1 MSDDRDY
8 RNFENDDSEYTKDGN
23 YFSEKEDVRGEF
35 SEDRDS
41 YSDRNSNYFEASQ
54 EDNYS
59 NKNEEHDHYE
69 KTDDSFFFEGQ
80 DDEEEYIEDYTQRES
95 SGYAGFCQNIFSMLH
110 GLIEKFNKKGA
121 FVILFLLY
129 GVFTFVAS
137 IVQYKLHP
145 EQAQQLE
152 QVTKTGLSFT
162 AFSIITAVVSMFFYY
177 AVSRLMFHFTKKD
190 MSPVPNPVERDTRLG
205 VYVACEALI
214 NILLM
219 ALPTT
224 ILPSIVGMIVGV
236 ILYSAVFYDRISD
249 ERMLAVGVK
258 SAIVSIVA
266 GLVFGL
272 IIGIAAIAVAVAVMK

>member
-8 RNFENDDSEYTKDGN
+8 KGFENDDSEYTKDGN
-23 YFSEKEDVRGEF
+23 YFSEKENVRGGF
-35 SEDRDS
+35 SEDKDS
-41 YSDRNSNYFEASQ
+41 YSERNSNYFEDSQ
-54 EDNYS
+54 EENYS
-59 NKNEEHDHYE
+59 NMKQDHYE
-69 KTDDSFFFEGQ
+69 KTDDSFFYEGQ

-95 SGYAGFCQNIFSMLH
+95 SGYAGFCQKIFSMLH

-137 IVQYKLHP
+137 IVQSKLHA
-145 EQAQQLE
+145 EQLKQLE
-152 QVTKTGLSFT
+152 EVSKTGLNPM
-162 AFSIITAVVSMFFYY
+162 AYNIILAVISMFFYY
-177 AVSRLMFHFTKKD
+177 LVSRLMFHFTKKD
-190 MSPVPNPVERDTRLG
+190 MQPIPNPVERDARLG
-205 VYVACEALI
+205 VYVAVEALI

-224 ILPSIVGMIVGV
+224 FLPPIVGMIVGV

-258 SAIVSIVA
+258 SAIVSIVS

-272 IIGIAAIAVAVAVMK
+272 IVGIVAVAAAVAFMK

>member
-1 MSDDRDY
+1 MPDDRDY
-8 RNFENDDSEYTKDGN
+8 KGFENDDNEYTKDGN
-23 YFSEKEDVRGEF
+23 YFNEKEEVKGGY
-35 SEDRDS
+35 SEDKDS
-41 YSDRNSNYFEASQ
+41 YSDRNSNYFEVSNK
-54 EDNYS
+54 DNYS
-59 NKNEEHDHYE
+59 SAKQDHYE

-80 DDEEEYIEDYTQRES
+80 DDEEEHIEDYTQRQS
-95 SGYAGFCQNIFSMLH
+95 SGYAGFCQKVFSLLY
-110 GLIEKFNKKGA
+110 GLIENFNKKGA

-145 EQAQQLE
+145 ETAQQLE
-152 QVTKTGLSFT
+152 QITKSGLSVTTFT
-162 AFSIITAVVSMFFYY
+162 IIIS
-177 AVSRLMFHFTKKD
+177 AVSVLFYFVVCRIIFHFTKKD

-205 VYVACEALI
+205 VYVAVEALI
-214 NILLM
+214 NILM
-219 ALPTT
+219 MVLPTT

-236 ILYSAVFYDRISD
+236 VLYSSVFYDRISD

-272 IIGIAAIAVAVAVMK
+272 IIAVGAIAVVVSVMK

>member
-8 RNFENDDSEYTKDGN
+8 KNFENDDSEYTNDGN
-23 YFSEKEDVRGEF
+23 YFNEKENVKGGF
-35 SEDRDS
+35 SEDKDS
-41 YSDRNSNYFEASQ
+41 YSDRESNYFQASQ
-54 EDNYS
+54 EENYS
-59 NKNEEHDHYE
+59 NTKQDHYE
-69 KTDDSFFFEGQ
+69 KTDDSFFFENQ
-80 DDEEEYIEDYTQRES
+80 DDEEEYIEDYTQRDS

-110 GLIEKFNKKGA
+110 GLIE
-121 FVILFLLY
+121 
-129 GVFTFVAS
+129 
-137 IVQYKLHP
+137 
-145 EQAQQLE
+145 AQQLE
-152 QVTKTGLSFT
+152 QVTKTGLNPIT
-162 AFSIITAVVSMFFYY
+162 YTIILAVISMFFYY
-177 AVSRLMFHFTKKD
+177 AVCRIIFHFTKKD
-190 MSPVPNPVERDTRLG
+190 ISPVPNPVERDTRLG

-224 ILPSIVGMIVGV
+224 FLPSIVGMIVGV
-236 ILYSAVFYDRISD
+236 VLYSAVFYDRISD

>member
-8 RNFENDDSEYTKDGN
+8 KNFENDDSEYTNDGN
-23 YFSEKEDVRGEF
+23 YFNEKENVKGGF
-35 SEDRDS
+35 SEDKDS
-41 YSDRNSNYFEASQ
+41 YYDRESNYFQASQ
-54 EDNYS
+54 EENYS
-59 NKNEEHDHYE
+59 NTKQDHYE
-69 KTDDSFFFEGQ
+69 KTDDSFFFENQ
-80 DDEEEYIEDYTQRES
+80 DDEEEYIEDYTQRDS

-137 IVQYKLHP
+137 VVQFKLHP

-152 QVTKTGLSFT
+152 QVTKTGLNPIT
-162 AFSIITAVVSMFFYY
+162 YTIILAVISMFFYY
-177 AVSRLMFHFTKKD
+177 AVCRIIFHFTKKD
-190 MSPVPNPVERDTRLG
+190 ISPVPNPVERDTRLG

-224 ILPSIVGMIVGV
+224 FLPSIVGMIVGV
-236 ILYSAVFYDRISD
+236 VLYSAVFYDRISD

>member
-8 RNFENDDSEYTKDGN
+8 KKFENDDSEYTNDGN
-23 YFSEKEDVRGEF
+23 YFNEKEEVKGSY
-35 SEDRDS
+35 SEDKDS
-41 YSDRNSNYFEASQ
+41 YSDRDSNYFQASQ

-59 NKNEEHDHYE
+59 NTKQNHYE
-69 KTDDSFFFEGQ
+69 KTDDSFFFENQ

-95 SGYAGFCQNIFSMLH
+95 SGYAGFCQKIFSMLH

-137 IVQYKLHP
+137 VVQSKLHP
-145 EQAQQLE
+145 EQLKQLE
-152 QVTKTGLSFT
+152 EVSKTGLDPM
-162 AFSIITAVVSMFFYY
+162 AYNIILAVISMFFYY
-177 AVSRLMFHFTKKD
+177 AVCRIIFHFTKKD
-190 MSPVPNPVERDTRLG
+190 MSPVPNPVERDARLG

-272 IIGIAAIAVAVAVMK
+272 IIGIVAIAAVVAFMK

>member
-8 RNFENDDSEYTKDGN
+8 KKFENDDSEYTNDGN
-23 YFSEKEDVRGEF
+23 YFNEKEEVKGSY
-35 SEDRDS
+35 SEDKDS
-41 YSDRNSNYFEASQ
+41 YSDRDSNYFQASQ

-59 NKNEEHDHYE
+59 NTKQNHYE
-69 KTDDSFFFEGQ
+69 KTDDSFFFENQ

-95 SGYAGFCQNIFSMLH
+95 SGYAGFCQKIFSMLH

-137 IVQYKLHP
+137 VVQSKLHP
-145 EQAQQLE
+145 EQLKQLE
-152 QVTKTGLSFT
+152 EVSKTGLDPM
-162 AFSIITAVVSMFFYY
+162 AYNIILAVISMFFYY
-177 AVSRLMFHFTKKD
+177 AVCRIIFHFTKKD
-190 MSPVPNPVERDTRLG
+190 MSPVPNPVERDARLG

-258 SAIVSIVA
+258 SAIVSIVS

-272 IIGIAAIAVAVAVMK
+272 IVGIVAVAAVVAFMK

>member
-8 RNFENDDSEYTKDGN
+8 KGFENDDNEYTKDGN
-23 YFSEKEDVRGEF
+23 YFNEKEEVKGSY
-35 SEDRDS
+35 SEDKDS
-41 YSDRNSNYFEASQ
+41 YSDRNSNYFEVSN

-59 NKNEEHDHYE
+59 SAKQDHYE

-80 DDEEEYIEDYTQRES
+80 DDEEEHIEDYTQRNS
-95 SGYAGFCQNIFSMLH
+95 TGYAGFCQKIYSLLH
-110 GLIEKFNKKGA
+110 GLIENFNKKGA

-145 EQAQQLE
+145 ETAQQLE
-152 QVTKTGLSFT
+152 QITKSGLSVTTFT
-162 AFSIITAVVSMFFYY
+162 IIIS
-177 AVSRLMFHFTKKD
+177 AVSVLFYFVVCRIIFHFTKKD

-205 VYVACEALI
+205 VYVAVEALI
-214 NILLM
+214 NILM
-219 ALPTT
+219 MVLPTT
-224 ILPSIVGMIVGV
+224 VLPSIVGMIVGV
-236 ILYSAVFYDRISD
+236 VLYSSVFYDRISD

-272 IIGIAAIAVAVAVMK
+272 IIAVGAIAVVVSVMK

>member
-8 RNFENDDSEYTKDGN
+8 KGFENDDNEYTKDGN
-23 YFSEKEDVRGEF
+23 YFNEKEEVKGSY
-35 SEDRDS
+35 SEDKDS
-41 YSDRNSNYFEASQ
+41 YSDRNSNYFEVSN

-59 NKNEEHDHYE
+59 SAKQDHYE

-80 DDEEEYIEDYTQRES
+80 DDEEEHIEDYTQRQS
-95 SGYAGFCQNIFSMLH
+95 SGYAGFCQKVFSLLH
-110 GLIEKFNKKGA
+110 GLIENFNKKGA

-137 IVQYKLHP
+137 MVQYKLHP
-145 EQAQQLE
+145 ETAQQL
-152 QVTKTGLSFT
+152 QQITKSGLSVTTFT
-162 AFSIITAVVSMFFYY
+162 IIIS
-177 AVSRLMFHFTKKD
+177 AVSVLFYFVVCRIIFHFTKKD

-205 VYVACEALI
+205 VYVAVEALI
-214 NILLM
+214 NILM
-219 ALPTT
+219 MVLPTT
-224 ILPSIVGMIVGV
+224 VLPSIVGMIVGV
-236 ILYSAVFYDRISD
+236 VLYSSVFYDRISD

-272 IIGIAAIAVAVAVMK
+272 IIAVGAIATVVAVMK

>member
-8 RNFENDDSEYTKDGN
+8 KGFENDDNEYTKDGN
-23 YFSEKEDVRGEF
+23 YFNEKEEVKGGY
-35 SEDRDS
+35 SEDKDS
-41 YSDRNSNYFEASQ
+41 YSDRNSNYFESSND
-54 EDNYS
+54 DNYS
-59 NKNEEHDHYE
+59 SAKQDHYE

-80 DDEEEYIEDYTQRES
+80 DDEEEHIEDYTQRQS
-95 SGYAGFCQNIFSMLH
+95 SGYAGFCQKVFSLLH
-110 GLIEKFNKKGA
+110 GLIENFNKKGA

-137 IVQYKLHP
+137 MVQYKLHP
-145 EQAQQLE
+145 ETAQQLE
-152 QVTKTGLSFT
+152 QITKSGLSVTTFT
-162 AFSIITAVVSMFFYY
+162 IIISSVSVLFYFVVC
-177 AVSRLMFHFTKKD
+177 RIIFHFTKKD

-205 VYVACEALI
+205 VYVAVEALI
-214 NILLM
+214 NILM
-219 ALPTT
+219 MVLPTT

-236 ILYSAVFYDRISD
+236 VLYSSVFYDRISD

-272 IIGIAAIAVAVAVMK
+272 IIAVGAIAVVVSVMK

>member
-8 RNFENDDSEYTKDGN
+8 KGFENDDSEYTNDGN
-23 YFSEKEDVRGEF
+23 YFSEKENVRGGF
-35 SEDRDS
+35 SEDKDS
-41 YSDRNSNYFEASQ
+41 YSERNSNYFEASQ

-59 NKNEEHDHYE
+59 HKKEDHYE

-95 SGYAGFCQNIFSMLH
+95 SGYAGFCQKIFAMLH

-137 IVQYKLHP
+137 MVQYKLHP
-145 EQAQQLE
+145 ETAQQL
-152 QVTKTGLSFT
+152 QQITKSGLSVTTFT
-162 AFSIITAVVSMFFYY
+162 IIIS
-177 AVSRLMFHFTKKD
+177 AVSVLFYFVVCRIIFHFTKKD

-205 VYVACEALI
+205 VYVAVEALI
-214 NILLM
+214 NILM
-219 ALPTT
+219 MVLPTT

-236 ILYSAVFYDRISD
+236 VLYSSVFYDRISD
-249 ERMLAVGVK
+249 ERMHGVGVK

-272 IIGIAAIAVAVAVMK
+272 IIAVGAIAVVVSVMK

>member
-8 RNFENDDSEYTKDGN
+8 KGFENDDNEYTKDGN
-23 YFSEKEDVRGEF
+23 YFNEKEEVKGGY
-35 SEDRDS
+35 SEDKDS
-41 YSDRNSNYFEASQ
+41 YSDRNSNYFESSND
-54 EDNYS
+54 DNYS
-59 NKNEEHDHYE
+59 SAKQDHYE

-80 DDEEEYIEDYTQRES
+80 DDEEEHIEDYTQRQS
-95 SGYAGFCQNIFSMLH
+95 SGYAGFCQKVFSLLH
-110 GLIEKFNKKGA
+110 GLIENFNKKGA

-137 IVQYKLHP
+137 MVQYKLHP
-145 EQAQQLE
+145 ETAQQL
-152 QVTKTGLSFT
+152 QQITKSGLSVTTFT
-162 AFSIITAVVSMFFYY
+162 IIIS
-177 AVSRLMFHFTKKD
+177 AVSVLFYFVVCRIIFHFTKKD

-205 VYVACEALI
+205 VYVAVEALI
-214 NILLM
+214 NILM
-219 ALPTT
+219 MVLPTT

-236 ILYSAVFYDRISD
+236 VLYSSVFYDRISD

-272 IIGIAAIAVAVAVMK
+272 IIAVGAIAVVVSVMK

>member
-8 RNFENDDSEYTKDGN
+8 KGFENDDNEYTKDGN
-23 YFSEKEDVRGEF
+23 YFNEKEEVKGSY
-35 SEDRDS
+35 SEDKDS
-41 YSDRNSNYFEASQ
+41 YSDRDSNYFQASQ
-54 EDNYS
+54 EENYS
-59 NKNEEHDHYE
+59 NTKQDHYE

-80 DDEEEYIEDYTQRES
+80 DDEEEHIEDYTQRQS
-95 SGYAGFCQNIFSMLH
+95 SGYAGFCQKIFSLLH
-110 GLIEKFNKKGA
+110 GLIENFNKKGA

-145 EQAQQLE
+145 ETAQQLE
-152 QVTKTGLSFT
+152 QITKSGLSVTTFT
-162 AFSIITAVVSMFFYY
+162 IIIS
-177 AVSRLMFHFTKKD
+177 AVSVIFYFVVCRIIFHFTKKD

-205 VYVACEALI
+205 VYVAVEALI
-214 NILLM
+214 NILM
-219 ALPTT
+219 MVLPTT

-236 ILYSAVFYDRISD
+236 VLYSSVFYDRISD

-272 IIGIAAIAVAVAVMK
+272 IIAVGAIAIVVAAMK

>member
-35 SEDRDS
+35 SEDKDS

-137 IVQYKLHP
+137 IVQFKLHP

>member
-8 RNFENDDSEYTKDGN
+8 KKFENDDSEYTNDGN
-23 YFSEKEDVRGEF
+23 YFNEKEEVKGSY
-35 SEDRDS
+35 SEDNDS
-41 YSDRNSNYFEASQ
+41 YSDRDSNYFQASQ

-59 NKNEEHDHYE
+59 NAKQDHYE
-69 KTDDSFFFEGQ
+69 KTDDSFFFENQ
-80 DDEEEYIEDYTQRES
+80 DDEEDHIEDYTQRDS
-95 SGYAGFCQNIFSMLH
+95 SGYAGFCQKIFSMLH

-137 IVQYKLHP
+137 IVQFKLHP

-152 QVTKTGLSFT
+152 QVTKTGLNPIT
-162 AFSIITAVVSMFFYY
+162 YNIILAVISMFFYY
-177 AVSRLMFHFTKKD
+177 AVCRLMFHFTKKD
-190 MSPVPNPVERDTRLG
+190 MSPVPNPVERDARLG

-224 ILPSIVGMIVGV
+224 FLPSIVGMIVGV

-258 SAIVSIVA
+258 SAIVSIVS

-272 IIGIAAIAVAVAVMK
+272 IIGIVAVAAAIAFMK

>member
-23 YFSEKEDVRGEF
+23 YFSEKEDVRGGF
-35 SEDRDS
+35 SEDKDS

-59 NKNEEHDHYE
+59 NMKQDHYE

-137 IVQYKLHP
+137 IVQFKLHP

-152 QVTKTGLSFT
+152 QVTKTGLNPIT
-162 AFSIITAVVSMFFYY
+162 YTIILAVISMLFYY

-224 ILPSIVGMIVGV
+224 FLPSIVGMIVGV
-236 ILYSAVFYDRISD
+236 ILYSSVFYDRISD

-272 IIGIAAIAVAVAVMK
+272 IIGIAAIAIAVAVMK

>member
-8 RNFENDDSEYTKDGN
+8 KGFENDDNEYTKDGN
-23 YFSEKEDVRGEF
+23 YFNEKEEVKGSY
-35 SEDRDS
+35 SEDKDS
-41 YSDRNSNYFEASQ
+41 YSDRNSNYFEVSNK
-54 EDNYS
+54 DNYS
-59 NKNEEHDHYE
+59 SAKQDHYE

-80 DDEEEYIEDYTQRES
+80 DDEEEHIEDYTQRQS
-95 SGYAGFCQNIFSMLH
+95 SGYAGFCQKVFSLLH
-110 GLIEKFNKKGA
+110 GLIENFNKKGA

-137 IVQYKLHP
+137 MVQYKLHP
-145 EQAQQLE
+145 ETAQQL
-152 QVTKTGLSFT
+152 QQITKSGLSVTTFT
-162 AFSIITAVVSMFFYY
+162 IIISVVSVLFYF
-177 AVSRLMFHFTKKD
+177 VVCRIIFHFTKKD

-205 VYVACEALI
+205 VYVAVEALI
-214 NILLM
+214 NILM
-219 ALPTT
+219 MVLPTT

-236 ILYSAVFYDRISD
+236 VLYSSVFYDRISD

-272 IIGIAAIAVAVAVMK
+272 IIAVGAIAVVVSVMK

>member
-8 RNFENDDSEYTKDGN
+8 KKFENDDSEYTNDGN
-23 YFSEKEDVRGEF
+23 YFNEKEEVKGSY
-35 SEDRDS
+35 SEDKDS
-41 YSDRNSNYFEASQ
+41 YSDRDSNYFQASQ

-59 NKNEEHDHYE
+59 NTKQNHYE
-69 KTDDSFFFEGQ
+69 KTDDSFFFENQ

-95 SGYAGFCQNIFSMLH
+95 SGYAGFCQKIFSMLH

-137 IVQYKLHP
+137 VVQSKLHP
-145 EQAQQLE
+145 EQLKQLE
-152 QVTKTGLSFT
+152 EVSKTGLDPM
-162 AFSIITAVVSMFFYY
+162 AYNIILAVISVFFYY
-177 AVSRLMFHFTKKD
+177 AVCRIIFHFTKKD
-190 MSPVPNPVERDTRLG
+190 MSPVPNPVERDARLG
-205 VYVACEALI
+205 VHVACEALI

-272 IIGIAAIAVAVAVMK
+272 IIGIVAIAAVVAFMK

>member
-8 RNFENDDSEYTKDGN
+8 KGFENDDNEYTKDGN
-23 YFSEKEDVRGEF
+23 YFNEKEEVKGSY
-35 SEDRDS
+35 SEDKDS
-41 YSDRNSNYFEASQ
+41 YSDRNSNYFESSND
-54 EDNYS
+54 DNYS
-59 NKNEEHDHYE
+59 SAKQDHYE

-80 DDEEEYIEDYTQRES
+80 DDEEEHIEDYTQRQS
-95 SGYAGFCQNIFSMLH
+95 SGYAGFCQKVFSLLH
-110 GLIEKFNKKGA
+110 GLIENFNKKGA

-145 EQAQQLE
+145 ETAQQL
-152 QVTKTGLSFT
+152 QQITKSGLSVTTFT
-162 AFSIITAVVSMFFYY
+162 IIIS
-177 AVSRLMFHFTKKD
+177 AVSVLFYFVVCRIIFHFTKKD

-205 VYVACEALI
+205 VYVAVEALI
-214 NILLM
+214 NILM
-219 ALPTT
+219 MVLPTT

-236 ILYSAVFYDRISD
+236 VLYSSVFYDRISD

-272 IIGIAAIAVAVAVMK
+272 IIAVGAIATVVAFMK

>member
-8 RNFENDDSEYTKDGN
+8 KGFENDDNEYTKDGN
-23 YFSEKEDVRGEF
+23 YFNEKEEVKGGY
-35 SEDRDS
+35 SEDKDS
-41 YSDRNSNYFEASQ
+41 YSDRNSNYFESSND
-54 EDNYS
+54 DNYS
-59 NKNEEHDHYE
+59 SAKQDHYE

-80 DDEEEYIEDYTQRES
+80 DDEEEHIEDYTQRQS
-95 SGYAGFCQNIFSMLH
+95 SGYAGFCQKVFSLLH
-110 GLIEKFNKKGA
+110 GLIENFNKKGA

-145 EQAQQLE
+145 ETAQQL
-152 QVTKTGLSFT
+152 QQITKSGLSVTTFT
-162 AFSIITAVVSMFFYY
+162 IIIS
-177 AVSRLMFHFTKKD
+177 AVSVLFYFVVCRIIFHFTKKD

-205 VYVACEALI
+205 VYVAVEALI
-214 NILLM
+214 NILM
-219 ALPTT
+219 MVLPTT

-236 ILYSAVFYDRISD
+236 VLYSSVFYDRISD

-272 IIGIAAIAVAVAVMK
+272 IIAVGAIAVVVSVMK

>member
-8 RNFENDDSEYTKDGN
+8 KNFENDDSEYTNDGN
-23 YFSEKEDVRGEF
+23 YFNEKENVKGGF
-35 SEDRDS
+35 SEDKDS
-41 YSDRNSNYFEASQ
+41 YSDRDSNYFQASQ

-59 NKNEEHDHYE
+59 NTKQDHYE
-69 KTDDSFFFEGQ
+69 KTDDSFFFENQ

-95 SGYAGFCQNIFSMLH
+95 SGYAGFCQKIFSMLH

-137 IVQYKLHP
+137 VVQSKLHP
-145 EQAQQLE
+145 EQLKQLE
-152 QVTKTGLSFT
+152 EVSKTGLDPM
-162 AFSIITAVVSMFFYY
+162 AYNIILAVISMFFYY
-177 AVSRLMFHFTKKD
+177 AVCRIIFHFTKKD
-190 MSPVPNPVERDTRLG
+190 MSPVPNPVERDARLG

-258 SAIVSIVA
+258 SAIVSIVS

-272 IIGIAAIAVAVAVMK
+272 IVGIVAVAAVVAFMK

>member
-8 RNFENDDSEYTKDGN
+8 KKFENDDSEYTNDGN
-23 YFSEKEDVRGEF
+23 YFNEKEEVKGSY
-35 SEDRDS
+35 SEDKDS
-41 YSDRNSNYFEASQ
+41 YSDRNSNYFQASQ

-59 NKNEEHDHYE
+59 NTKQDHYE
-69 KTDDSFFFEGQ
+69 KTDDSFFFENQ

-95 SGYAGFCQNIFSMLH
+95 SGYAGFCQKIFSMLH

-137 IVQYKLHP
+137 VVQSKLHP
-145 EQAQQLE
+145 EQLKQLE
-152 QVTKTGLSFT
+152 EVSKTGLNPM
-162 AFSIITAVVSMFFYY
+162 AYNIILAVISMFFYY
-177 AVSRLMFHFTKKD
+177 AVCRIIFHFTKKD
-190 MSPVPNPVERDTRLG
+190 MSPVPNPVERDARLG

-258 SAIVSIVA
+258 SAIVSIVS

-272 IIGIAAIAVAVAVMK
+272 IVGIVAVAAVVAFMK

>member
-8 RNFENDDSEYTKDGN
+8 KGFENDDNEYTKDGN
-23 YFSEKEDVRGEF
+23 YFNEKEEVKGSY
-35 SEDRDS
+35 SEDKDS
-41 YSDRNSNYFEASQ
+41 YSDRNSNYFEVSN

-59 NKNEEHDHYE
+59 SAKQDHYE

-80 DDEEEYIEDYTQRES
+80 DDEEEHIEDYTQRQS
-95 SGYAGFCQNIFSMLH
+95 SGYAGFCQKVFSLLH
-110 GLIEKFNKKGA
+110 GLIENFNKKGA

-137 IVQYKLHP
+137 MVQYKLHP
-145 EQAQQLE
+145 ETAQQL
-152 QVTKTGLSFT
+152 QQITKSGLSVTTFT
-162 AFSIITAVVSMFFYY
+162 IIIS
-177 AVSRLMFHFTKKD
+177 AVSVLFYFVVCRIIFHFTKKD

-205 VYVACEALI
+205 VYVAVEALI
-214 NILLM
+214 NILM
-219 ALPTT
+219 MVLPTT
-224 ILPSIVGMIVGV
+224 VLPSIVGMIVGV
-236 ILYSAVFYDRISD
+236 VLYSSVFYDRISD

-272 IIGIAAIAVAVAVMK
+272 IIAVGAIAVVVSVMK

>member
-8 RNFENDDSEYTKDGN
+8 KNFENDDSEYTNDGN
-23 YFSEKEDVRGEF
+23 YFNEKENVKGGF
-35 SEDRDS
+35 SEDKDS
-41 YSDRNSNYFEASQ
+41 YSDRESNYFQASQ
-54 EDNYS
+54 DDNYA
-59 NKNEEHDHYE
+59 NTKQDHYE
-69 KTDDSFFFEGQ
+69 KTDDSFFFENQ
-80 DDEEEYIEDYTQRES
+80 DDEEDYIEDYTQRES

-137 IVQYKLHP
+137 VVQGKLHP
-145 EQAQQLE
+145 EQMKQFE
-152 QVTKTGLSFT
+152 EITKTGLN
-162 AFSIITAVVSMFFYY
+162 SITYNIILAVISMFFYY
-177 AVSRLMFHFTKKD
+177 AVCRIIFHFTKKD
-190 MSPVPNPVERDTRLG
+190 MQPVPNPIERDTRLG

-224 ILPSIVGMIVGV
+224 FLPSIVGMVVGV

-258 SAIVSIVA
+258 SAIVSIVS

-272 IIGIAAIAVAVAVMK
+272 RVGIVAVAAAVAFMK

>member
-8 RNFENDDSEYTKDGN
+8 KGFENDDNEYTKDGN
-23 YFSEKEDVRGEF
+23 YFNEKEEVKGGY
-35 SEDRDS
+35 SEDKDS
-41 YSDRNSNYFEASQ
+41 YSDRNSNYFESSND
-54 EDNYS
+54 DNYS
-59 NKNEEHDHYE
+59 SAKQDHYE

-80 DDEEEYIEDYTQRES
+80 DDEEEHIEDYTQRQS
-95 SGYAGFCQNIFSMLH
+95 SGYAGFCQKVFSLLH
-110 GLIEKFNKKGA
+110 GLIENFNKKGA

-129 GVFTFVAS
+129 GVFTFAAS

-145 EQAQQLE
+145 ETAQQL
-152 QVTKTGLSFT
+152 QQITKSGLSVTTFT
-162 AFSIITAVVSMFFYY
+162 IIIS
-177 AVSRLMFHFTKKD
+177 AVSVLFYFVVCRIIFHFTKKD

-205 VYVACEALI
+205 VYVAVEALI
-214 NILLM
+214 NILM
-219 ALPTT
+219 MVLPTT

-236 ILYSAVFYDRISD
+236 VLYSSVFYDRISD

-272 IIGIAAIAVAVAVMK
+272 IIAVGAIAVVVSVMK

>member
-8 RNFENDDSEYTKDGN
+8 KGFENDDSEYTNDGN
-23 YFSEKEDVRGEF
+23 YFSEKDNVRGGF
-35 SEDRDS
+35 REDKDS
-41 YSDRNSNYFEASQ
+41 YSDRNSNYFEDSQ

-59 NKNEEHDHYE
+59 NIKQDHYE

-80 DDEEEYIEDYTQRES
+80 DDDEEYIEDYTQRES

-129 GVFTFVAS
+129 GVFTYIAS

-162 AFSIITAVVSMFFYY
+162 TFSIITAVVSMFFYY
-177 AVSRLMFHFTKKD
+177 AVSRLMFRFTKKD
-190 MSPVPNPVERDTRLG
+190 MQPVPNPVERDTRLG

-224 ILPSIVGMIVGV
+224 FLPSIVGMIIGV

-266 GLVFGL
+266 GLVFAL
-272 IIGIAAIAVAVAVMK
+272 IVGIAAIAIVMAVMR

>member
-23 YFSEKEDVRGEF
+23 YFSEKEDVRGGF
-35 SEDRDS
+35 SEDKDS

-54 EDNYS
+54 EENYS
-59 NKNEEHDHYE
+59 NTKQDHYE
-69 KTDDSFFFEGQ
+69 KTDDSFFFENQ
-80 DDEEEYIEDYTQRES
+80 DDEEDHIEDYTQRDS

-129 GVFTFVAS
+129 GVFTYIAS

-162 AFSIITAVVSMFFYY
+162 AFSIITAITSMFFYY
-177 AVSRLMFHFTKKD
+177 AVCRIIFHFTKKD
-190 MSPVPNPVERDTRLG
+190 MSPVPNPVERDARLG

-224 ILPSIVGMIVGV
+224 FLPSILGMIIGV
-236 ILYSAVFYDRISD
+236 ILYSSVFYDRISD

-266 GLVFGL
+266 GLVFAL
-272 IIGIAAIAVAVAVMK
+272 IIGIVAIAVVVAVMK

>member
-23 YFSEKEDVRGEF
+23 YFSEKEDVRGGF
-35 SEDRDS
+35 SEDKDS
-41 YSDRNSNYFEASQ
+41 YSDRNSNYFEASND
-54 EDNYS
+54 DNYS
-59 NKNEEHDHYE
+59 NTKQDHYE

-129 GVFTFVAS
+129 GVFTYIAS

-190 MSPVPNPVERDTRLG
+190 MSPVPNPVERDARLG
-205 VYVACEALI
+205 VYVAVEALI

-236 ILYSAVFYDRISD
+236 ILYSSVFYDRISD

>member
-23 YFSEKEDVRGEF
+23 YFSEKEDVRGGF
-35 SEDRDS
+35 SEDKDS
-41 YSDRNSNYFEASQ
+41 YSDRNSNYFEASND
-54 EDNYS
+54 DNYS
-59 NKNEEHDHYE
+59 NTKQDHYE

-129 GVFTFVAS
+129 GVFTYIAS

-190 MSPVPNPVERDTRLG
+190 MSPVPNPVERDARLG

-214 NILLM
+214 NIFLM

-224 ILPSIVGMIVGV
+224 FLPSIVGMIVGV
-236 ILYSAVFYDRISD
+236 ILYSSVFYDRISD

>member
-8 RNFENDDSEYTKDGN
+8 KGFENDDSEYTKDGN
-23 YFSEKEDVRGEF
+23 YFNEKEDVRGGF
-35 SEDRDS
+35 SEDKDS
-41 YSDRNSNYFEASQ
+41 YSDRNSNYFEASK

-59 NKNEEHDHYE
+59 NEKQDHYE
-69 KTDDSFFFEGQ
+69 KADDSFFFEGQ

-95 SGYAGFCQNIFSMLH
+95 SGYAGFCQKIFAMLH

-129 GVFTFVAS
+129 GVFTYVAS

-152 QVTKTGLSFT
+152 QVTKTGLNPLT
-162 AFSIITAVVSMFFYY
+162 YNIIFAVISMFFYY

-190 MSPVPNPVERDTRLG
+190 MSPVPNSVERDARLG
-205 VYVACEALI
+205 VYVAVEALI

-224 ILPSIVGMIVGV
+224 FLPSIVGMIIGV
-236 ILYSAVFYDRISD
+236 ILYSSVFYDRISD

-272 IIGIAAIAVAVAVMK
+272 IIGIAAIAIAVAVMK

>member
-23 YFSEKEDVRGEF
+23 YFSEKEDVRGGF
-35 SEDRDS
+35 SEDKDS
-41 YSDRNSNYFEASQ
+41 YSDRNSNYFEASND
-54 EDNYS
+54 DNYS
-59 NKNEEHDHYE
+59 NTKQDHYE

-137 IVQYKLHP
+137 IVQFKLHP

-152 QVTKTGLSFT
+152 QVTKTGLNPIT
-162 AFSIITAVVSMFFYY
+162 YTIILAVISMFFYY

-190 MSPVPNPVERDTRLG
+190 MSPVPNPVERDARLG
-205 VYVACEALI
+205 VYVAVEALI

-224 ILPSIVGMIVGV
+224 FLPSIVGMIVGV
-236 ILYSAVFYDRISD
+236 ILYSSVFYDRISD

-272 IIGIAAIAVAVAVMK
+272 IIGIAAIAIAVAVMK

>member
-8 RNFENDDSEYTKDGN
+8 KGFENDDNEYTKDGN
-23 YFSEKEDVRGEF
+23 YFNEKEEVKGGY
-35 SEDRDS
+35 SEDKDS
-41 YSDRNSNYFEASQ
+41 YSDRNSNYFESTQ
-54 EDNYS
+54 ENNYS
-59 NKNEEHDHYE
+59 NKKEDHYE

-80 DDEEEYIEDYTQRES
+80 DDEEEHIEDYTQRQS
-95 SGYAGFCQNIFSMLH
+95 SGYAGFCQKVFSLLH
-110 GLIEKFNKKGA
+110 GLIENFNKKGA

-137 IVQYKLHP
+137 MVQYKLHP
-145 EQAQQLE
+145 ETAQQLE
-152 QVTKTGLSFT
+152 QITKSGLSVTTFT
-162 AFSIITAVVSMFFYY
+162 IIIS
-177 AVSRLMFHFTKKD
+177 AVSVLFYFVVCRIIFHFTKKD

-205 VYVACEALI
+205 VYVAVEALI
-214 NILLM
+214 NILM
-219 ALPTT
+219 MVLPTT

-236 ILYSAVFYDRISD
+236 VLYSSVFYDRISD

-272 IIGIAAIAVAVAVMK
+272 IIAVGAIAVVVSVMK

>member
-8 RNFENDDSEYTKDGN
+8 KGFENDDNEYTKDGN
-23 YFSEKEDVRGEF
+23 YFNEKEEVKGSY
-35 SEDRDS
+35 SEDKDS
-41 YSDRNSNYFEASQ
+41 YSDRNSNYFEVSN

-59 NKNEEHDHYE
+59 SAKQDHYE

-80 DDEEEYIEDYTQRES
+80 DDEEEHIEDYTQRQS
-95 SGYAGFCQNIFSMLH
+95 SGYAGFCQKVFSLLH
-110 GLIEKFNKKGA
+110 GLIENFNKKGA

-129 GVFTFVAS
+129 GVFTFVAT

-145 EQAQQLE
+145 ETAQQL
-152 QVTKTGLSFT
+152 QQITKSGLSVTTFT
-162 AFSIITAVVSMFFYY
+162 IIIS
-177 AVSRLMFHFTKKD
+177 AVSVLFYFVVCRIIFHFTKKD

-205 VYVACEALI
+205 VYVAVEALI
-214 NILLM
+214 NILM
-219 ALPTT
+219 MVLPTT
-224 ILPSIVGMIVGV
+224 ILPSIVGMVVGV
-236 ILYSAVFYDRISD
+236 VLYSSVFYDRISD

-272 IIGIAAIAVAVAVMK
+272 IIAVGAI

>member
-1 MSDDRDY
+1 
-8 RNFENDDSEYTKDGN
+8 
-23 YFSEKEDVRGEF
+23 
-35 SEDRDS
+35 
-41 YSDRNSNYFEASQ
+41 
-54 EDNYS
+54 
-59 NKNEEHDHYE
+59 
-69 KTDDSFFFEGQ
+69 
-80 DDEEEYIEDYTQRES
+80 
-95 SGYAGFCQNIFSMLH
+95 NIFSMSH

-129 GVFTFVAS
+129 GVFTYIAS

-152 QVTKTGLSFT
+152 QVTKTGLSLT
-162 AFSIITAVVSMFFYY
+162 TFSIITAVTSMFFYY
-177 AVSRLMFHFTKKD
+177 AVCRIMFHFTKKD

-205 VYVACEALI
+205 VYVAVEALI

-224 ILPSIVGMIVGV
+224 FLPSILVMIIGV